1 MKRWIRRAAYAL
13 AGLAAF
19 AAAGLAA
26 GAWLGD
32 RKLQRHVDVPVRDL
46 AVPTDRASLD
56 RGRYLFE
63 SRGCAECHGTD
74 GAGRVV
80 VDDGHGF
87 LVKAPDITPGPGGVV
102 SHYTTADW
110 VRTIRHG
117 VKPDGRPLIVMP
129 SEDFSRFTDADVGA
143 LIAHARA
150 LPPAAGGPAVVRIP
164 PFVRALYAAG
174 AIRDAAEKI
183 DHTLPPPQAAAH
195 DGSPAHGAYVAGM
208 CQGCHGARLSGGRI
222 PGAPPAWPP
231 AANLT
236 PGAGS
241 ALAAYADERQF
252 VAMLRSG
259 RRPDGSAISSV
270 MPFPSLA
277 RIDDADAAALYAYLR
292 TLPPVA
298 AGNR

>member
-1 MKRWIRRAAYAL
+1 VFAFVGLAAL
-13 AGLAAF
+13 AG
-19 AAAGLAA
+19 AGLAA

-32 RKLQRHVDVPVRDL
+32 RKLQRHVEVPLHDVAL
-46 AVPTDRASLD
+46 PTDTSSLA

-63 SRGCAECHGTD
+63 SRGCAECHGAD
-74 GAGRVV
+74 GAGHVV
-80 VDDGHGF
+80 IDDGGF
-87 LVKAPDITPGPGGVV
+87 YVKAPNITAGPGGVV
-102 SHYTTADW
+102 AGYSSADW

-129 SEDFSRFTDADVGA
+129 SDDFAGFTDADVGA
-143 LIAHARA
+143 LIAYTRTLAPATGEGAVLR
-150 LPPAAGGPAVVRIP
+150 LPPLVRT
-164 PFVRALYAAG
+164 LYAAG

-183 DHTLPPPQAAAH
+183 DHARLPPETAAH

-222 PGAPPAWPP
+222 PGAPPDWPA

-241 ALAAYADERQF
+241 ALARYADEGQF

-259 RRPDGSAISSV
+259 KRPDGSAVSPV

-277 RIDDADAAALYAYLR
+277 RIDDADAKALYAYLR
-292 TLPPVA
+292 TLPPVES
-298 AGNR
+298 GKR